1 MEWPLQRAMERQAIR
16 IHQMKDRLEI
26 DVVAFVRL
34 GKGEVKCGGPLA
46 MPSVPSIRC
55 LPSMA

>member
-16 IHQMKDRLEI
+16 MHQMKDRLEI

-34 GKGEVKCGGPLA
+34 GKGEV
-46 MPSVPSIRC
+46 
-55 LPSMA
+55 